1 MMALTRQL
9 GALPARLGLPG
20 LTARLR
26 LTLLYGGLFIL
37 AGTGLLGFTFWLF
50 ARATGTKV
58 IPTRLS
64 FTAHLRFP
72 QLPGSLP
79 PQRSL
84 PLPGG
89 GHGGARSPVALP
101 CIRYHSHCV
110 TQAVMNRQLRAAA
123 VYANWVDLHALLTR
137 SAIALAVMT
146 VLAFLLG
153 WLVAG
158 RVLRPLRAITLTA
171 ETISS
176 TSLHERLALAGP
188 DDEFKKL
195 ADTLDGL
202 LARLEGS
209 FAAQRHFVVSA
220 SHELRTPLTLD
231 QTVLQVAL
239 RNPRTT
245 AEQWR
250 ATGEELLESGRQ
262 QERILEALLTL
273 ATSEAGLA
281 RRQPVDLR
289 EVAAALLHARRDQLQ
304 DRQIQIRASLDHAPL
319 TGDPDLVE
327 RLAANLF
334 DNAIQHNTAAGMVEV
349 STGTE
354 DGQAVLSVE
363 NSGPAIPPAEI
374 DRLYRPFQRLAATR
388 ASNDNGHGLGLS
400 IVRAIAT
407 AHGAVLVTRPR
418 AEGGLR
424 IEATFPRPAHPARGV
439 CRSELPAPAG

>member
-1 MMALTRQL
+1 MTALARQL
-9 GALPARLGLPG
+9 AALPSRLGRPS

-37 AGTGLLGFTFWLF
+37 AGAGLLGFTFWLF
-50 ARATGTKV
+50 ARATATKV

-72 QLPGSLP
+72 QVLPGAAV
-79 PQRSL
+79 PQRIL
-84 PLPGG
+84 PAPGG
-89 GHGGARSPVALP
+89 GHGGARSPAALP
-101 CIRYHSHCV
+101 CIRYHSHCI
-110 TQAVMNRQLRAAA
+110 TQTVMNRELRAAA
-123 VYANWVDLHALLTR
+123 VFANWVDLHALLTR

-146 VLAFLLG
+146 VLAFMLG

-158 RVLRPLRAITLTA
+158 RVLRPLRAITMTA

-176 TSLHERLALAGP
+176 TSLNERLSLAGP

-209 FAAQRHFVVSA
+209 FAAQRHFVANA

-245 AEQWR
+245 VEQWR
-250 ATGEELLESGRQ
+250 AAGEELLESGRQ
-262 QERILEALLTL
+262 QERMLEALLTL

-281 RRQPVDLR
+281 CRRPVDLR
-289 EVAAALLHARRDQLQ
+289 EVSACLLHARRDQFQ
-304 DRQIQIRASLDHAPL
+304 DHHIQIRASLDHAPL
-319 TGDPDLVE
+319 AGDPDLIE

-334 DNAIQHNTAAGMVEV
+334 DNAIRHNTADGTVEV
-349 STGTE
+349 STGTW
-354 DGQAVLSVE
+354 DGRAVLSVA
-363 NSGPAIPPAEI
+363 NSGPAIPADDI
-374 DRLYRPFQRLAATR
+374 DRLYRPFRRLPGTC
-388 ASNDNGHGLGLS
+388 ASNGNGNGYGLGLS

-407 AHGAVLVTRPR
+407 AHGAVLTTRPR
-418 AEGGLR
+418 AGGGLR
-424 IEATFPRPAHPARGV
+424 IRAAF
-439 CRSELPAPAG
+439 PAPRAPDEQGPVAGL